1 VDRNPDELTSDE
13 LREQV
18 HLLRTKHAAA
28 EIKQENR
35 PQKRARARSATL
47 DHDDEDDDDDDD
59 ESDVTITSTS
69 DRRKRAR
76 AGMEGAETIDLTE
89 D

>member
-1 VDRNPDELTSDE
+1 VDRNPDELTPDE

-18 HLLRTKHAAA
+18 HLLRAKHAAV
-28 EIKQENR
+28 EIKQENM

-47 DHDDEDDDDDDD
+47 DHDDEDDDDDD
-59 ESDVTITSTS
+59 EGDVTITSTS

>member
-1 VDRNPDELTSDE
+1 VDRNPDELTPDE

-18 HLLRTKHAAA
+18 HLLRAKHAAV
-28 EIKQENR
+28 EIKQENM

-47 DHDDEDDDDDDD
+47 DHDDEDDDDD
-59 ESDVTITSTS
+59 EGDVTITSTS

>member
-1 VDRNPDELTSDE
+1 VDRNPDELTPDE

-18 HLLRTKHAAA
+18 HLLRAKHAAV
-28 EIKQENR
+28 EIKQENM